1 MGLPVPSA
9 FIITAE
15 CCVEYFKEDGLKGT
29 KLNTHLW
36 DDICKGVHELEMQTG
51 KSFGMERGVKS
62 PMVRS
67 QQEAKHMLLLSVRA
81 GAMVSMPGM
90 MDSVL
95 NLGIND
101 EVAEAMARA
110 TNNPRWA
117 FDTYRR
123 FLQMFGTVVLG
134 TDKQPYE
141 DILEAAR
148 KRRAVPHES
157 LLPVADLQEVVE
169 KFKLLAS
176 VPEDPWE
183 QLRMAV
189 EAVFRSWYSPL
200 AVKYRDIHGIP
211 GDLGTAVTV
220 QSMVYGNQN
229 VLSGSGVA
237 FTRNPTTGAKE
248 LYGEYLTNS
257 EVRNVHVINCII

>member
-1 MGLPVPSA
+1 MFQRLECADLFRRVL
-9 FIITAE
+9 FAE
-15 CCVEYFKEDGLKGT
+15 DVHGRNEYLAQIE
-29 KLNTHLW
+29 
-36 DDICKGVHELEMQTG
+36 GVHLSEFLDIFRLMGDVHVT
-51 KSFGMERGVKS
+51 VT
-62 PMVRS
+62 VR
-67 QQEAKHMLLLSVRA
+67 LL
-81 GAMVSMPGM
+81 
-90 MDSVL
+90 
-95 NLGIND
+95 
-101 EVAEAMARA
+101 A

-117 FDTYRR
+117 YDTYRR
-123 FLQMFGTVVLG
+123 FLQMFGNVVLG
-134 TDKQPYE
+134 TNKQPYE

-157 LLPVADLQEVVE
+157 LLPVGDLQEVVE
-169 KFKLLAS
+169 QFKLLAA

-189 EAVFRSWYSPL
+189 EAVFRSWFSPL
-200 AVKYRDIHGIP
+200 AVKYRDVHSIP

-237 FTRNPTTGAKE
+237 FTRNPITGAKE

-257 EVRNVHVINCII
+257 EVIFPICFAT